1 MNYLARKIKFSFI
14 FNFNQHYVAYDKF
27 WLQNYLPIQHFCQTV
42 PIVDDHVREAMGDA
56 LYELF
61 TVSVT
66 HPCFSWSRVR
76 LTRYASFIPLSK
88 LEAHFCVC
96 VCLDMCILECG
107 VWFKSDPETLYIKMN
122 HIQADVLVSNK
133 VNIPKGQLEFP
144 TLAA

>member
-1 MNYLARKIKFSFI
+1 M
-14 FNFNQHYVAYDKF
+14 
-27 WLQNYLPIQHFCQTV
+27 
-42 PIVDDHVREAMGDA
+42 
-56 LYELF
+56 
-61 TVSVT
+61 
-66 HPCFSWSRVR
+66 
-76 LTRYASFIPLSK
+76 
-88 LEAHFCVC
+88 CVC